1 MDIPARSAARHSTRL
16 DGREYSSPYVPRV
29 DSPMPS
35 MPRDAVRPSAE
46 GAALAESAEARLV
59 GRTASGDLQAFE
71 QLYRAYHPRLS
82 RFLDRVMRRP
92 GLVGE
97 VLNDTMLVVWNR
109 AASYDGRSKVSTWIF
124 AIGYRKAL
132 KALSRLDEPVD
143 DEGGDDQPAP
153 PEAGPEHRAA
163 RSQMCAALAQAVD
176 RLSLEQRA
184 VVHLAYFHGIGCR
197 EIGDIVGCPVDTVKT
212 RMFHARRRLK
222 TLLAGQ
228 LEDWL

>member
-1 MDIPARSAARHSTRL
+1 MDVPPAARQPTGL
-16 DGREYSSPYVPRV
+16 AAGEYSSPCTPRV
-29 DSPMPS
+29 ETPMAS
-35 MPRDAVRPSAE
+35 LPRDAVRPPAE
-46 GAALAESAEARLV
+46 GAALAESAEAGLL
-59 GRTASGDLQAFE
+59 GRTANGDLQAFE

-109 AASYDGRSKVSTWIF
+109 AASYNGHSKVSTWIF

-132 KALSRLDEPVD
+132 KALSRLDEPVE
-143 DEGGDDQPAP
+143 DEGADDPPAP